1 MFQRIVQPITNPIVI
16 SIFNANRPGHDLAV
30 SNLEMED
37 GFNLL
42 QENGGFILL
51 EPSSLGDP
59 GRIGST
65 FVIGASALA

>member
-1 MFQRIVQPITNPIVI
+1 MLQRIVQPITNPIVI

-30 SNLEMED
+30 INLEMED

-51 EPSSLGDP
+51 EPSNLGDP

>member
-1 MFQRIVQPITNPIVI
+1 MLQKIVRQITNPIVL
-16 SIFNANRPGHDLAV
+16 SIFSANRPGHDLAV

-59 GRIGST
+59 GMIGST
-65 FVIGASALA
+65 FIIGASALA